1 MTFDQV
7 YPPGHE
13 SEGML
18 IEDEDG
24 APLPPTLPFM
34 TPTYCHQIVAD
45 YYARVCTNPCGHAD
59 VFKEVG
65 DDEFGE
71 VIWEVVEL
79 AEEGDSRLEGAP
91 EQQLYEILLPYVTE
105 FRHYLQRCPR

>member
-13 SEGML
+13 AEGML

-24 APLPPTLPFM
+24 APLPPLLPFV
-34 TPTYCHQIVAD
+34 TPAYCHQTVAD
-45 YYARVCTNPCGHAD
+45 YYAQVCTNL
-59 VFKEVG
+59 KEVG